1 VGIIIRVDI
10 FFILGKLRKHTIHEV
25 VDPELALYIR
35 KLCKC
40 MSQDDIVVIDIATL
54 SHALHTY
61 HENFVTEQIRA
72 IGVSFK
78 RLKNIV
84 VWVSASTF
92 TCLSA
97 VSAFGIK
104 LAAGILVVLSV
115 YYNTSYEDGLLKKAI
130 VYGPDQNIVKV
141 SGNLAPVL
149 VCSEPSECKIYPFV
163 EDLKNV
169 YVKKDDNRIIK
180 MPSKSTSIS
189 NQKEIY
195 NKMTKEQKFKKRVKY
210 FHEIKQDLS
219 VKDAEDAIGTEQY
232 VKEQI
237 RIRVK

>member
-115 YYNTSYEDGLLKKAI
+115 YYNTSYEDGLL
-130 VYGPDQNIVKV
+130 N
-141 SGNLAPVL
+141 
-149 VCSEPSECKIYPFV
+149 
-163 EDLKNV
+163 
-169 YVKKDDNRIIK
+169 
-180 MPSKSTSIS
+180 SIS

-210 FHEIKQDLS
+210 FHEIKQDL

-232 VKEQI
+232 VEQI